1 MYLTCEKK
9 RPTKRCVFWKKYKKS
24 PEGSCTFND
33 GRCSEIIEQCI
44 GCKYIDKSTLGNY
57 CLVYMNPSSS
67 WKSIKCPMYV
77 NPEEIKKQ
85 AEEEKKTNPLKAS
98 RRKAKGGV

>member
-1 MYLTCEKK
+1 
-9 RPTKRCVFWKKYKKS
+9 
-24 PEGSCTFND
+24 
-33 GRCSEIIEQCI
+33 
-44 GCKYIDKSTLGNY
+44 
-57 CLVYMNPSSS
+57 MNPSSS